1 MNAEPTEE
9 PTDDLR
15 SFLAVLS
22 RPGDVREVRIPTS
35 RRTDSGYFD
44 DPVALAAAVRPYDG
58 RENVYITLNPVAPAL
73 LARAA
78 NRIKQGSRS
87 TTSDRDVV
95 ARRWLP
101 IDIDPRRPSDISA
114 SEAEREAALERHAQG
129 LDVPQRA
136 SAGPSP

>member
-1 MNAEPTEE
+1 MNAE

-22 RPGDVREVRIPTS
+22 CPGDVREVRIPTS

-58 RENVYITLNPVAPAL
+58 RENVYITVNPVDPAL

-78 NRIKQGSRS
+78 NRIKQGRARRHPTETSSRAAGCRS
-87 TTSDRDVV
+87 TSTPASVRHLRERSGAGGG
-95 ARRWLP
+95 ARRHARRLGVP
-101 IDIDPRRPSDISA
+101 PRAR
-114 SEAEREAALERHAQG
+114 L
-129 LDVPQRA
+129 VRA
-136 SAGPSP
+136 RDAR